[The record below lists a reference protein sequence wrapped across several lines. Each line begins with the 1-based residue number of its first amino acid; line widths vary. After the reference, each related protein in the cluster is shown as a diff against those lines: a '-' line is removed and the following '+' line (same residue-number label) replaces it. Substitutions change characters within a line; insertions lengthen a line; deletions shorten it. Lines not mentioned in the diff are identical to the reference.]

1 MSKFVVSARKYRPIR
16 FDEVVGQQHVSQT
29 LKNALQND
37 HLAHAFLFC
46 GPRGV
51 GKTTCAR
58 ILAKVLNCTNRTA
71 DFEPC
76 DECNS
81 CKAFNENASFNITE
95 LDAASNNS
103 VDHIRTLVEQVRF
116 QPQQG
121 EYKVFII
128 DEVHMLSQAAFNA
141 FLKTLEEPPPYAIFI
156 LATTEKHKIIPT
168 ILSRCQIFDFKRIQ
182 VQDTVKH
189 LQGICAEE
197 GIEADKDALH
207 IIAQKADGALRD
219 ALSIFDRIVSFSGKK
234 ITYDDV
240 ITNLNVLDYD
250 YFFKVTDAMMV
261 EDLSSLFLIFDK
273 IQKNGFEA
281 DLFINGLAEHFRNV
295 LVCKDEATLQ
305 LLEVSDNLKELY
317 KQQAKVAPISF
328 LLSAL
333 NIANDCDVNYKM
345 ARNKRLHVEMA
356 LVKMAYINRAT
367 TLSQNPIAEKKTA
380 DEPVAEVKQNTSAPV
395 IAVQKPVE
403 PKSVEPKSVEPKPIE
418 SKLVESKPTQPT
430 ATTPPTT
437 QILVTPPTENKV
449 STPVAPSKGKL
460 GLPLSSKYNIASI
473 PKKEELQSQ
482 VNEESAQTNDS
493 VSQLTQENLDATWKA
508 YYEKVTSPSVKS
520 VFKHAEVSVIDEDS
534 ILIKVGSTMGKGMVQ
549 QEYELMNFIRINLN
563 HPKLILEVEIDTTK
577 VPVVNKPKPTKLSS
591 PAEKYNKIIEINPMV
606 EELRKRFD
614 LKMDKDN

>member
-1 MSKFVVSARKYRPIR
+1 
-16 FDEVVGQQHVSQT
+16 
-29 LKNALQND
+29 
-37 HLAHAFLFC
+37 
-46 GPRGV
+46 
-51 GKTTCAR
+51 
-58 ILAKVLNCTNRTA
+58 
-71 DFEPC
+71 
-76 DECNS
+76 
-81 CKAFNENASFNITE
+81 
-95 LDAASNNS
+95 
-103 VDHIRTLVEQVRF
+103 
-116 QPQQG
+116 
-121 EYKVFII
+121 
-128 DEVHMLSQAAFNA
+128 
-141 FLKTLEEPPPYAIFI
+141 
-156 LATTEKHKIIPT
+156 
-168 ILSRCQIFDFKRIQ
+168 
-182 VQDTVKH
+182 
-189 LQGICAEE
+189 
-197 GIEADKDALH
+197 
-207 IIAQKADGALRD
+207 
-219 ALSIFDRIVSFSGKK
+219 
-234 ITYDDV
+234 
-240 ITNLNVLDYD
+240 
-250 YFFKVTDAMMV
+250 
-261 EDLSSLFLIFDK
+261 
-273 IQKNGFEA
+273 
-281 DLFINGLAEHFRNV
+281 
-295 LVCKDEATLQ
+295 
-305 LLEVSDNLKELY
+305 
-317 KQQAKVAPISF
+317 
-328 LLSAL
+328 
-333 NIANDCDVNYKM
+333 M

-403 PKSVEPKSVEPKPIE
+403 PKS
-418 SKLVESKPTQPT
+418 VESKPTQPT